1 MAITIRTGG
10 NGSYK
15 SAYAAWFV
23 ILPALKA
30 GRVVVT
36 NFEGMEPLEVIEE
49 RLNIKFPSS
58 AKLIRI
64 FSRSEVGIDLW
75 QHFFC
80 WCPLNALIVIDEC
93 QDIFSKNVGF
103 DGKKIKYRPLDEFLP
118 NLPPWYKEFFDSRH
132 IPIDVN
138 SLKPSEIDDLGQAEY
153 DKDGRIIYPLTYN
166 EGFMRHR
173 KYNWDIE
180 LLSPDW
186 LQIDSSIKACAE
198 QAFFHKNRDG
208 FFFAK
213 RKPWIYKHPT
223 NVTKPVIPQ
232 KKDANL
238 FTKKVPLEAHLL
250 YKSTGTGVATKSGGL
265 NTLFR
270 SPKFFLALF
279 LMIVCPVYFIY
290 GAMDLYLEDESEVS
304 TDEPQTQID
313 GQIVEPSQVGRT
325 SQGAQGNTVLSG
337 GGNSNSNS
345 QQGVNNGS
353 PYVPVNQVLYFEG
366 LQSAYLSGFHRRTNV
381 KMKNG
386 TKMRSSNFDIVI
398 NAYTDDGLYSLNK
411 RYLDT
416 VDVTFELIDECL
428 MVLKQGQ
435 LKSLITCEPSNPVQS
450 REREPVESDVASI
463 GSLRSQAMSDNS
475 FIM

>member
-1 MAITIRTGG
+1 MAISIRTGG

-15 SAYAAWFV
+15 SAYTAWFV

-36 NFEGMEPLEVIEE
+36 NFEGMQPLEEIEK

-64 FSRSEVGIDLW
+64 FSRSEIGIELW

-93 QDIFSKNVGF
+93 QDIFSKNIGF
-103 DGKKIKYRPLDEFLP
+103 DGRKIKYRPLEEFLP
-118 NLPPWYKEFFDSRH
+118 NLPKGYKEFFDSRH
-132 IPIDVN
+132 VPVDL
-138 SLKPSEIDDLGQAEY
+138 STLQSCEIDDLGVAEY
-153 DKDGRIIYPLTYN
+153 DENGRIIYPLTYN

-186 LQIDSSIKACAE
+186 QQIDSSIKACAE

-238 FTKKVPLEAHLL
+238 FPQKIPLEAHLL
-250 YKSTGTGVATKSGGL
+250 YKSTGTGAATKSGGL

-279 LMIVCPVYFIY
+279 LMIACPVYFIY
-290 GAMDLYLEDESEVS
+290 GAMDLLTEDESQVS
-304 TDEPQTQID
+304 TDELETKTN
-313 GQIVEPSQVGRT
+313 SQNLESVPAGRAST
-325 SQGAQGNTVLSG
+325 SAQGDSVLPG
-337 GGNSNSNS
+337 GGAANSSS
-345 QQGVNNGS
+345 QQGGS
-353 PYVPVNQVLYFEG
+353 PFVPVTDVLYFEG
-366 LQSAYLSGFHRRTNV
+366 LQSAYLSGFHKKTII
-381 KMKNG
+381 KQKNG
-386 TKMRSSNFDIVI
+386 INLRTANFDVVI
-398 NAYTDDGLYSLNK
+398 NAYTDDGLYSINK
-411 RYLDT
+411 RYLDA
-416 VDVTFELIDECL
+416 VDVQFELLDECL
-428 MVLKQGQ
+428 MVLKQGE
-435 LKSLITCEPSNPVQS
+435 LKSLITCEPSTNDRGGRDVDSIQT
-450 REREPVESDVASI
+450 DVASI
-463 GSLRSQAMSDNS
+463 GSLRGQAMSENS
-475 FIM
+475 FLM

>member
-23 ILPALKA
+23 ILPALQA

-58 AKLIRI
+58 TKLIRI

-103 DGKKIKYRPLDEFLP
+103 DGRKIKYRPLDEFLP
-118 NLPPWYKEFFDSRH
+118 NLPDWYKEFFDSRH

-279 LMIVCPVYFIY
+279 LMIACPVYFIY
-290 GAMDLYLEDESEVS
+290 GAMDLYLDDESEVS
-304 TDEPQTQID
+304 TNEPQTETNSQTLESASTGRPSSS
-313 GQIVEPSQVGRT
+313 GQGD
-325 SQGAQGNTVLSG
+325 TVLSRG
-337 GGNSNSNS
+337 GHSNPNS
-345 QQGVNNGS
+345 QQGSNRS
-353 PYVPVNQVLYFEG
+353 SSYVPVTDVLYFDG
-366 LQSAYLSGFHRRTNV
+366 LKSAYLSGFHKVTNIRNKGGIDV
-381 KMKNG
+381 
-386 TKMRSSNFDIVI
+386 RSSRFDIVI
-398 NAYTDDGLYSLNK
+398 NVYTDDGLYSLNK
-411 RYLDT
+411 RYLDA

-428 MVLKQGQ
+428 MVLKQGE
-435 LKSLITCEPSNPVQS
+435 LKSLITCEPYNSNER
-450 REREPVESDVASI
+450 REREDTQSDVASI
-463 GSLRSQAMSDNS
+463 GTLRSKAMSDNS

>member
-1 MAITIRTGG
+1 MAISIRTGG

-15 SAYAAWFV
+15 SAYTAWFV

-36 NFEGMEPLEVIEE
+36 NFEGMQPLEEIEE

-64 FSRSEVGIDLW
+64 FSRSEIGIELW

-93 QDIFSKNVGF
+93 QDIFSKNIGF
-103 DGKKIKYRPLDEFLP
+103 DGRKIKYRPLEEFLP
-118 NLPPWYKEFFDSRH
+118 HLPKGYKEFFDSRH
-132 IPIDVN
+132 VPVDL
-138 SLKPSEIDDLGQAEY
+138 STLQSCEIDDLGVAEY
-153 DKDGRIIYPLTYN
+153 DANGRIIYPLTYN

-186 LQIDSSIKACAE
+186 QQIDSSIKACAE

-223 NVTKPVIPQ
+223 NVAKPVIPQ

-238 FTKKVPLEAHLL
+238 FPQKIPIEAHLL
-250 YKSTGTGVATKSGGL
+250 YKSTGTGAATKSGGL

-279 LMIVCPVYFIY
+279 LMIACPVYFIY
-290 GAMDLYLEDESEVS
+290 GVMDLFAQDESQVS
-304 TDEPQTQID
+304 TNEPATGVNSQT
-313 GQIVEPSQVGRT
+313 VESVPAGRSTPST
-325 SQGAQGNTVLSG
+325 QGGSVLSG
-337 GGNSNSNS
+337 GGDSNPNI
-345 QQGVNNGS
+345 QQASS
-353 PYVPVNQVLYFEG
+353 PFVPVTQVLYFEG
-366 LQSAYLSGFHRRTNV
+366 LQNAYLSGFHKRTNI
-381 KMKNG
+381 KEKNG
-386 TKMRSSNFDIVI
+386 LNLRTAHFDVII

-411 RYLDT
+411 RYLDA
-416 VDVTFELIDECL
+416 VDVQFELLDECL
-428 MVLKQGQ
+428 MVLKQGE
-435 LKSLITCEPSNPVQS
+435 LKSLITCEPSNPIEP
-450 REREPVESDVASI
+450 REREAVETDVASI
-463 GSLRSQAMSDNS
+463 GSMRSKAMSENS
-475 FIM
+475 FLM